1 MKRPTLYILIFIII
15 GIAAGRYADSFT
27 HIALFMMC
35 VAVLSYI
42 ITKVYNLKGLMLLPA
57 AALAGYLVCCSAVV
71 PPDKTVD
78 SYIDREIR
86 VSGTVHSVIY
96 NSDEGRVCFVFD
108 GQVFDLGEN
117 RGMYDAKVRM
127 RVYGDR
133 PVSVGDMLVIKGRLK
148 ALSDRTNPSDF
159 DRKIYMLARKQ
170 YYMFY
175 ADDVF
180 ICERQYGINTFM
192 QTVKENTCRVYYNA
206 MPEKEA
212 GLMCGMM
219 LGETGDIDEN
229 LSDLYKKTGIYHV
242 IAISGLHITLLG
254 GVLLKLFSRLG
265 RTAGMAAAMAVL
277 GCYCILTGCSVSVV
291 RAVIMFYIMLIG
303 GFLYYD
309 YDIVSAAALS
319 ACILLLYSPYYLFDA
334 GFQLSFSAVLAI
346 GAVGDI
352 AAKFRKYGKVIEAT
366 GVNMAVDMVTK
377 PISMFHFYYASPWGI
392 VANFMLVPLMTF
404 AVGLGFII
412 ALSGFISLGVAKIL
426 SVPVVIIL
434 QSVEAWCE
442 IFVSLPY
449 SYIITGRPALIILFV
464 YAALIIAG
472 YNFAM
477 LNRLKQLCTAGVI
490 FVWICCTKYV
500 CNEFTA
506 PSVTFLNV
514 GQGDCAVGRGD
525 DYCFIVDGGSGGNIL
540 LPYLMYIGM
549 DKVDAVFISHMDSDH
564 INGIL
569 EILGKIHIGK
579 IYLPSVYDKNENY
592 DELIRLSKQYNI
604 NVGIFSEGKSVVFS
618 KTDRMDCLYPY
629 GGTAFGDN
637 NCSMVNKFVCENG
650 SILFTGDIEYEAEDI
665 LCGYGTDLR
674 ADVLKLAHHGSDTS
688 NSQELLEQ
696 VKPVLAIAS
705 AKKSVYGHPN
715 EEVLE
720 RLDNMEIP
728 CYITENSG
736 AIKVELSQQ
745 GLYVRPYLED

>member
-1 MKRPTLYILIFIII
+1 
-15 GIAAGRYADSFT
+15 
-27 HIALFMMC
+27 MMC

-159 DRKIYMLARKQ
+159 DRKSYMLARKQ

-265 RTAGMAAAMAVL
+265 SRSSDAAAD
-277 GCYCILTGCSVSVV
+277 GT
-291 RAVIMFYIMLIG
+291 
-303 GFLYYD
+303 
-309 YDIVSAAALS
+309 
-319 ACILLLYSPYYLFDA
+319 
-334 GFQLSFSAVLAI
+334 
-346 GAVGDI
+346 
-352 AAKFRKYGKVIEAT
+352 
-366 GVNMAVDMVTK
+366 
-377 PISMFHFYYASPWGI
+377 
-392 VANFMLVPLMTF
+392 
-404 AVGLGFII
+404 
-412 ALSGFISLGVAKIL
+412 
-426 SVPVVIIL
+426 
-434 QSVEAWCE
+434 
-442 IFVSLPY
+442 
-449 SYIITGRPALIILFV
+449 RP
-464 YAALIIAG
+464 
-472 YNFAM
+472 
-477 LNRLKQLCTAGVI
+477 
-490 FVWICCTKYV
+490 
-500 CNEFTA
+500 
-506 PSVTFLNV
+506 
-514 GQGDCAVGRGD
+514 
-525 DYCFIVDGGSGGNIL
+525 GGSGTARHAFSPDGPNIDRRSGGRASSSFFVSQLCRTCDGQRAL
-540 LPYLMYIGM
+540 LRGGS
-549 DKVDAVFISHMDSDH
+549 FRDH
-564 INGIL
+564 
-569 EILGKIHIGK
+569 
-579 IYLPSVYDKNENY
+579 VYD
-592 DELIRLSKQYNI
+592 S
-604 NVGIFSEGKSVVFS
+604 F
-618 KTDRMDCLYPY
+618 
-629 GGTAFGDN
+629 
-637 NCSMVNKFVCENG
+637 
-650 SILFTGDIEYEAEDI
+650 
-665 LCGYGTDLR
+665 
-674 ADVLKLAHHGSDTS
+674 
-688 NSQELLEQ
+688 
-696 VKPVLAIAS
+696 
-705 AKKSVYGHPN
+705 
-715 EEVLE
+715 
-720 RLDNMEIP
+720 
-728 CYITENSG
+728 
-736 AIKVELSQQ
+736 
-745 GLYVRPYLED
+745 